1 MNPITRK
8 LVDSK
13 KVKLNSLLF
22 AMYIFETLICRMI
35 DSVISIPYISVWL
48 MLIILALTLVNNKRL
63 SVSNLK
69 SVSLWYAAINVILL
83 ISVAMNG
90 WQYVG
95 QYYIYFLVF
104 GTTALLLAI
113 VEVDF
118 RAVMRDLL
126 LLSMIY
132 FLVYFLLERQNYLVS
147 TDYWNVQMGLAYGF
161 LIPVVVGMISLSH
174 KSDFCF
180 DKKDTLM
187 AWICVAVGAFVIF
200 FDCGTRGAMVS
211 MLIALIFLI
220 IEKEKSVKKIIL
232 IVCIGVLGIVF
243 MTNLNEVLTLV
254 YQLLSSYGIEMPAL
268 TKMIW
273 MVEQGIADNGR
284 NEIYDTALKLISE
297 QAFLGG
303 GVGYFESMVGGY
315 YIHNLFLELMCEFGI
330 FGTIIV
336 LYIILKNV
344 LGVFFM
350 DRMVVEDKTI
360 SALLFLISIPLLIFS
375 STYWVLP
382 SFWLYFW
389 RLQLCHKNSVNT
401 RRVTYDKKIE
411 IV

>member
-1 MNPITRK
+1 MNPVTRK

-13 KVKLNSLLF
+13 KVKWNSLLF

-35 DSVISIPYISVWL
+35 DSVISVPYISVWL
-48 MLIILALTLVNNKRL
+48 MLIILVLTIINNKRL

-69 SVSLWYAAINVILL
+69 RLSLWYGAINGVLL

-118 RAVMRDLL
+118 RVVMRDLL

-132 FLVYFLLERQNYLVS
+132 FLVYFLLERQRYLVS

-161 LIPVVVGMISLSH
+161 LIPVVVGMISLFH
-174 KSDFCF
+174 KSDFSF
-180 DKKDTLM
+180 GKKDTLM

-211 MLIALIFLI
+211 MLIALIYLI
-220 IEKEKSVKKIIL
+220 LEKERSVKKIIL
-232 IVCIGVLGIVF
+232 IVCIGVVGIVF
-243 MTNLNEVLTLV
+243 MINLNEVLTLV
-254 YQLLSSYGIEMPAL
+254 YQLLSSHGMDMPAL

-273 MVEQGIADNGR
+273 LVEQGIADNGR

-297 QAFLGG
+297 QVFLGG

-330 FGTIIV
+330 LGTIIV
-336 LYIILKNV
+336 LYIIFKNIMKV
-344 LGVFFM
+344 LFI
-350 DRMVVEDKTI
+350 DRMAVEDKTI
-360 SALLFLISIPLLIFS
+360 SALLFSISIPLLIFS

-389 RLQLCHKNSVNT
+389 NLQL
-401 RRVTYDKKIE
+401 RQKK
-411 IV
+411 V